1 MKNRS
6 FALTILPVL
15 MFAST
20 SAEVVINELMF
31 HPPSAPNTPEPIGEE
46 FIELHNTDPVSAVS
60 LDGWALNAGVG
71 FSFSGTIIPPGGFVV
86 VSADPTAF
94 MAKYPDVPAA
104 VVGPWTGKLSN
115 SGERVRLVD
124 AAGNEVDELKYSDEG
139 DWAVRRR
146 GPLDSGHRG
155 WIWFNEADGEGAS
168 MELMNPSLTNKQGQ
182 NWRPTGVGGE
192 TPGEMNSSA
201 TGDIAPMIREVE
213 HRPAVPTSSDFVK
226 ITAKLTDESTFGLT
240 ATVYFRAATMSPG
253 AFSSLP
259 MVDNALEGDGDA
271 GDGVFGV
278 TLPSF
283 PDGTV
288 VEFYVEASD
297 GGNSR
302 TWPGPTNDSG
312 DHGANALYQ
321 VEDGPRTSDQ
331 GLPVYRLIMTAGE
344 EDEFA
349 FDNFDWDSNAQMNTT
364 FIAQVGDDTD
374 VRYLAGTR
382 RRGAGSRKRD
392 PRTMRLSLPGDRPWQ
407 DTTRMNLNS
416 QYNYLQMFGQK
427 LFAASRL
434 PSALARPV
442 ELFMNG
448 VDESDG
454 TQVLYGAYVHMEP
467 QGSDSVARQFPD
479 DDGGNLYRKR
489 RPDSQLAF
497 RNGDIDDYLAD
508 GWEKST
514 NDSEADWSDLDAWLE
529 ALNETTNPDYL
540 ANLEATMDIDQWL
553 RWFAA
558 MALLA
563 NGETNPST
571 GVDDDYYVYSG
582 DLDQRMKAVPHD
594 LDTILG
600 LGDSSVINDP
610 QHTIYD
616 MIEDDSVLD
625 VLVPLIRHP
634 EVLPRYH
641 RVLRELIEG
650 PFSKEAFDSLLNHCL
665 GTRIPSATKN
675 GIVNFMDA
683 RRAYVLSVVNPD
695 LTISTTLPV
704 VGGLPQ
710 ATEPSPTFSGA
721 VNLSEAESVRVNGR
735 LADVDLEDGTWTIG
749 VAGPI
754 EVPVVSA
761 GASWKYLDDGSDQ
774 GVAWRGVAF
783 DDSGW
788 KTGDAE
794 FGYGDGDETTVVL
807 FGPNPDNAQNDENN
821 KYVTTYFRKV
831 VNIANPTAYDD
842 FLIKLK
848 RDDGAAV
855 FINGTRYVLDNLA
868 DGASYD
874 TFADVAVAPAEEAV
888 FHEFVIPTSAFVPGD
903 NTIAVEVHQLSLDN
917 PDVSFD
923 FALSGLEPPLGG
935 TDLLKPG
942 INQVLVEALDAN
954 GQVIETTTM
963 EVWYDDGDTV
973 NFSGTLSSD
982 VTLTAAD
989 GPYVIDADIVVPS
1002 GLTLTIEAGT
1012 SLFFAQDTRLTVQGR
1027 LVAEGLPHCR
1037 VQFTVF
1043 PGSGDTWD
1051 GVYFSGTPED
1061 NRMVDLDQKF
1071 STAASHSIGIND
1083 ARLWLERVKWRGT
1096 TETVLEV
1103 SGPQLNVIDCDFPS
1117 SSGNEV
1123 IHGANLS
1130 GSDYFNLIGNV
1141 FQTSSGYND
1150 IIDFSGGRRPGPII
1164 YVINN
1169 RFLGGTDD
1177 CLDLDGIDAHIEGNL
1192 FSNIHTD
1199 DPARPSTSNA
1209 IATDGDAHITIVR
1222 NIFDDVDHALLL
1234 KNESDAL
1241 FENNI
1246 VRNATLGA
1254 ISFREI
1260 LRPSVMAGSDVLCRG
1275 NIFIDNAKTFADP
1288 DHLRSVGGTPVI
1300 TADNNIMPA
1309 EDHIYGTGNIEADPA
1324 FVDPDGG
1331 DWSLL
1336 PGSPAIGTGINGQ
1349 DMGAMIP
1356 RGAWVSGEPPALTDQ
1371 TEATLIPYMPGIT
1384 GIESGTFV
1392 TEYRW
1397 RLDGGPWSADIDI
1410 TVPISLSGLSEGAHQ
1425 VEVLGKDSAGRWQT
1439 TPNSSEVWTV
1449 TATLP
1454 GSVRINE
1461 VLADRSDGPD
1471 WVELH
1476 NPGSLDLDIGGYLLT
1491 DDPTGLGGLVIP
1503 VATNLPAGG
1512 FVRFEVDP
1520 LVTFGLDRDGEGV
1533 YLFHG
1538 ASLLDSVTFG
1548 NQLTDLSLARVGR
1561 DGHWALG
1568 VPTPLAENVP
1578 VGTGDVRLLKIN
1590 EWVSNSEVVIGND
1603 FVELY
1608 NPGSSPVAIGGLF
1621 LTDNPGGEIRQL
1633 EIPALSFIDGGG
1645 FLALDFSMNAASRNV
1660 GLYDHGLNEID
1671 LVAFTSQIEDTS
1683 YVRVPDGSSMIQL
1696 ALLPTPGTSNGSE
1709 GGTTTVKDFNLVD
1722 FDHTWKY
1729 EDSGTD
1735 LGTAWRAPGFDD
1747 SGWSSGPGL
1756 IGYETGSLPAPG
1768 LQTTLTD
1775 PQANS
1780 PFIPTYYFRTEFTYN
1795 GDLSSTTLAISALI
1809 DDGVAV
1815 YLNGEEVYLEELDS
1829 DPTYDDFA
1837 NSAEETTLTGPV
1849 LIPSIDLIN
1858 GVNVLAAEVHQGNS
1872 GSSDFVFGLKL
1883 DATES
1888 IFTPADDEDYLA
1900 ALELVNNLR
1909 ITEVM
1914 FDPAEGTDYEFI
1926 ELQNIGTEP
1935 LELEG
1940 VRFVE
1945 GIQFVFPQMTLAPG
1959 AFVILVHNQVAFE
1972 NKYGAGIHPV
1982 VGQYAGKLSNGGEE
1996 LILRLPE
2003 PYGANIQKFT
2013 YNDSWYPVADGG
2025 GASLEIIDPL
2035 GRVRDWNNRTAW
2047 RAGALNGTPGSQTSL
2062 SAGNIQ
2068 VMVLPNSAT
2077 LNGSVSGWSPSL
2089 SWIMVG
2095 GPAPVTIN
2103 SPSSEDTSVDFVL
2116 PGTYRFQLHGSDGA
2130 TTLIGETTVTVDDT
2144 YLQWAMRQGVL
2155 SAPEDDDDHDGL
2167 SNLIEYAAELD
2178 PNVANV
2184 GPVYALTGGFLEY
2197 TRYLRKSDIVYEL
2210 EESSGLGLWTG
2221 VSGDLVSATPDTEQ
2235 YRFQLPT
2242 GPRGFVR
2249 MKIIR

>member
-1 MKNRS
+1 
-6 FALTILPVL
+6 
-15 MFAST
+15 
-20 SAEVVINELMF
+20 
-31 HPPSAPNTPEPIGEE
+31 
-46 FIELHNTDPVSAVS
+46 
-60 LDGWALNAGVG
+60 
-71 FSFSGTIIPPGGFVV
+71 
-86 VSADPTAF
+86 
-94 MAKYPDVPAA
+94 
-104 VVGPWTGKLSN
+104 
-115 SGERVRLVD
+115 
-124 AAGNEVDELKYSDEG
+124 
-139 DWAVRRR
+139 
-146 GPLDSGHRG
+146 
-155 WIWFNEADGEGAS
+155 
-168 MELMNPSLTNKQGQ
+168 
-182 NWRPTGVGGE
+182 
-192 TPGEMNSSA
+192 
-201 TGDIAPMIREVE
+201 
-213 HRPAVPTSSDFVK
+213 
-226 ITAKLTDESTFGLT
+226 
-240 ATVYFRAATMSPG
+240 
-253 AFSSLP
+253 
-259 MVDNALEGDGDA
+259 
-271 GDGVFGV
+271 
-278 TLPSF
+278 
-283 PDGTV
+283 
-288 VEFYVEASD
+288 
-297 GGNSR
+297 
-302 TWPGPTNDSG
+302 
-312 DHGANALYQ
+312 
-321 VEDGPRTSDQ
+321 
-331 GLPVYRLIMTAGE
+331 
-344 EDEFA
+344 
-349 FDNFDWDSNAQMNTT
+349 
-364 FIAQVGDDTD
+364 
-374 VRYLAGTR
+374 
-382 RRGAGSRKRD
+382 
-392 PRTMRLSLPGDRPWQ
+392 
-407 DTTRMNLNS
+407 
-416 QYNYLQMFGQK
+416 
-427 LFAASRL
+427 
-434 PSALARPV
+434 
-442 ELFMNG
+442 
-448 VDESDG
+448 
-454 TQVLYGAYVHMEP
+454 
-467 QGSDSVARQFPD
+467 
-479 DDGGNLYRKR
+479 
-489 RPDSQLAF
+489 
-497 RNGDIDDYLAD
+497 
-508 GWEKST
+508 
-514 NDSEADWSDLDAWLE
+514 
-529 ALNETTNPDYL
+529 
-540 ANLEATMDIDQWL
+540 
-553 RWFAA
+553 
-558 MALLA
+558 
-563 NGETNPST
+563 
-571 GVDDDYYVYSG
+571 
-582 DLDQRMKAVPHD
+582 
-594 LDTILG
+594 
-600 LGDSSVINDP
+600 
-610 QHTIYD
+610 
-616 MIEDDSVLD
+616 
-625 VLVPLIRHP
+625 
-634 EVLPRYH
+634 
-641 RVLRELIEG
+641 
-650 PFSKEAFDSLLNHCL
+650 
-665 GTRIPSATKN
+665 
-675 GIVNFMDA
+675 
-683 RRAYVLSVVNPD
+683 
-695 LTISTTLPV
+695 
-704 VGGLPQ
+704 
-710 ATEPSPTFSGA
+710 
-721 VNLSEAESVRVNGR
+721 
-735 LADVDLEDGTWTIG
+735 
-749 VAGPI
+749 
-754 EVPVVSA
+754 
-761 GASWKYLDDGSDQ
+761 
-774 GVAWRGVAF
+774 
-783 DDSGW
+783 
-788 KTGDAE
+788 
-794 FGYGDGDETTVVL
+794 
-807 FGPNPDNAQNDENN
+807 
-821 KYVTTYFRKV
+821 
-831 VNIANPTAYDD
+831 
-842 FLIKLK
+842 
-848 RDDGAAV
+848 
-855 FINGTRYVLDNLA
+855 
-868 DGASYD
+868 
-874 TFADVAVAPAEEAV
+874 
-888 FHEFVIPTSAFVPGD
+888 
-903 NTIAVEVHQLSLDN
+903 
-917 PDVSFD
+917 
-923 FALSGLEPPLGG
+923 
-935 TDLLKPG
+935 
-942 INQVLVEALDAN
+942 
-954 GQVIETTTM
+954 
-963 EVWYDDGDTV
+963 
-973 NFSGTLSSD
+973 
-982 VTLTAAD
+982 
-989 GPYVIDADIVVPS
+989 
-1002 GLTLTIEAGT
+1002 
-1012 SLFFAQDTRLTVQGR
+1012 
-1027 LVAEGLPHCR
+1027 
-1037 VQFTVF
+1037 
-1043 PGSGDTWD
+1043 
-1051 GVYFSGTPED
+1051 
-1061 NRMVDLDQKF
+1061 
-1071 STAASHSIGIND
+1071 
-1083 ARLWLERVKWRGT
+1083 
-1096 TETVLEV
+1096 
-1103 SGPQLNVIDCDFPS
+1103 
-1117 SSGNEV
+1117 
-1123 IHGANLS
+1123 
-1130 GSDYFNLIGNV
+1130 
-1141 FQTSSGYND
+1141 
-1150 IIDFSGGRRPGPII
+1150 
-1164 YVINN
+1164 
-1169 RFLGGTDD
+1169 
-1177 CLDLDGIDAHIEGNL
+1177 
-1192 FSNIHTD
+1192 
-1199 DPARPSTSNA
+1199 
-1209 IATDGDAHITIVR
+1209 
-1222 NIFDDVDHALLL
+1222 
-1234 KNESDAL
+1234 
-1241 FENNI
+1241 
-1246 VRNATLGA
+1246 
-1254 ISFREI
+1254 
-1260 LRPSVMAGSDVLCRG
+1260 
-1275 NIFIDNAKTFADP
+1275 
-1288 DHLRSVGGTPVI
+1288 
-1300 TADNNIMPA
+1300 
-1309 EDHIYGTGNIEADPA
+1309 
-1324 FVDPDGG
+1324 
-1331 DWSLL
+1331 
-1336 PGSPAIGTGINGQ
+1336 
-1349 DMGAMIP
+1349 MIP

-1633 EIPALSFIDGGG
+1633 EIPALSFIDGRG

-2210 EESSGLGLWTG
+2210 EESSGLELWTG

-2242 GPRGFVR
+2242 GPRRFVR